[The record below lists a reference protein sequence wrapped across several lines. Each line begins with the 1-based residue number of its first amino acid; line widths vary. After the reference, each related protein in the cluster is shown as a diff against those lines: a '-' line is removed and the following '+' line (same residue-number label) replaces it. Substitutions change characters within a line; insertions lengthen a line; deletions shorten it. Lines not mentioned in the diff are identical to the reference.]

1 MKKKTLIILISIV
14 TGLSLILGAVG
25 LTYSWI
31 SSNIVGVGND
41 IHVIGKNLI
50 LNYTD
55 SLAVNE
61 TSLVPG
67 YSVTKTL
74 TVQNT
79 STETLYYKMYFK
91 NLINTTVT
99 DQLTYEITGANSVT
113 EKPIPKSQSSIDT
126 HIFRGIQI
134 PANTTQTYTLVIRY
148 KDSDTIDQTSD
159 SGKTFSTTI
168 ELASIRKEDMPV

>member
-79 STETLYYKMYFK
+79 STEILYYKMYFK

-99 DQLTYEITGANSVT
+99 DLLTYEITGNKTVT
-113 EKPIPKSQSSIDT
+113 EKPIPKSQSSTNIN
-126 HIFRGIQI
+126 IFEGIEI
-134 PANTTQTYTLVIRY
+134 PANTTHTYTLIIKY

-168 ELASIRKEDMPV
+168 EL